1 MLYMPMNDSKNP
13 TNPPSDDLSILI
25 VEDNPVFIKQLD
37 QAITELGVLNRSI
50 CETGNEALLQL
61 AQASMKF
68 DVALVD
74 LGLPDIDGVKIVA
87 AIRERFPEIPIMVIT
102 VVSSE
107 KSLLAAIRSGAN
119 GYILKSDT
127 SMSIKQAVSEVLSGN
142 YPISPSLARTLF
154 KLAGSPALGTK
165 ANQYNLTPREL
176 ETLKHIAAGQTYEQ
190 VAELMGISVNTIQT
204 NIRSLYKKMGA
215 HSQTQ
220 AIAKA
225 RNAGII

>member
-154 KLAGSPALGTK
+154 KLAGSPAVGTK
-165 ANQYNLTPREL
+165 ANQYKLTPREL

>member
-1 MLYMPMNDSKNP
+1 MKSNHPQSP
-13 TNPPSDDLSILI
+13 APSLAIDPANLSIMI

-37 QAITELGVLNRSI
+37 QAITELGVKKCFI
-50 CETGNEALLQL
+50 CETGNEALLLL

-119 GYILKSDT
+119 GYILKSDS
-127 SMSIKQAVSEVLSGN
+127 SMSIKQAIQEVLSGN

-154 KLAGSPALGTK
+154 KLAGSPAVGNK
-165 ANQYNLTPREL
+165 VNQYNLTPREL

-225 RNAGII
+225 RNAGMI